1 MLATAS
7 IALPDLNPG
16 RLCNDVKLRRAID
29 RQGGE
34 GDVEGRETS

>member
-1 MLATAS
+1 MLATAG
-7 IALPDLNPG
+7 IALPDVNPG

-34 GDVEGRETS
+34 GDVEGGETS